1 MDSKLTV
8 KDFKN
13 LICRELNSIYSF
25 NEILSIYSILLQNRV
40 NISKVEAALY
50 PEKVIESQQ
59 LLEDL
64 KRLKKAEPIQY
75 IIGVAPF
82 RNLELRVTPDTLIP
96 RPETE
101 ELVELIVSDPTLNKR
116 NHLQILDIG
125 TGTGAIAISLKQ
137 KFPEAD
143 LYATDFSTRALQVAK
158 ANAEKYRLKINWIH
172 HDILRDPI
180 NILPQSVDFI
190 VSNPPYIPES
200 NAPMLHANVT
210 QYEPH
215 SALFVPDHDTLCF
228 YNRILEIGS
237 IILKPDGK
245 LFFETFEESQE
256 SMIQLFKSYK
266 YKNVHFFN
274 DINEKFRFLIASL

>member
-13 LICRELNSIYSF
+13 LICRELNSIYSLK
-25 NEILSIYSILLQNRV
+25 EILSIYSILLENRV

-75 IIGVAPF
+75 IVGVAPF

-143 LYATDFSTRALQVAK
+143 LYATDFSIRALQVAK
-158 ANAEKYRLKINWIH
+158 ANAEKYRLKVNWIH
-172 HDILRDPI
+172 HDILRDPVE
-180 NILPQSVDFI
+180 ILPQSVDLI
-190 VSNPPYIPES
+190 VSNPPYIPEL

-215 SALFVPDHDTLCF
+215 SALFVPNYDPLLF
-228 YNRILEIGS
+228 YKRILDIGS

-256 SMIQLFKSYK
+256 SMMQLLKSYK
-266 YKNVHFFN
+266 YKNVHFIN

>member
-13 LICRELNSIYSF
+13 LICRELNSIYSL
-25 NEILSIYSILLQNRV
+25 NEILSIYSILLENRV

-82 RNLELRVTPDTLIP
+82 RNMELRVTPDTLIP

-101 ELVELIVSDPTLNKR
+101 ELVELIVSDPTLSKR

-172 HDILRDPI
+172 HDILRDPVD
-180 NILPQSVDFI
+180 ILPQSVDLI

-215 SALFVPDHDTLCF
+215 SALFVPNYDPLLF
-228 YNRILEIGS
+228 YKRIIDIGS

-245 LFFETFEESQE
+245 LFFETFEESQD
-256 SMIQLFKSYK
+256 SMIQLLKGYK
-266 YKNVHFFN
+266 YKDVHFFN

>member
-13 LICRELNSIYSF
+13 LICRELNSIYSLK
-25 NEILSIYSILLQNRV
+25 EILSIYSILLENRV

-75 IIGVAPF
+75 IVGVAPF

-143 LYATDFSTRALQVAK
+143 LYATDFSIRALQVAK
-158 ANAEKYRLKINWIH
+158 ANAEKYRLKVNWIH
-172 HDILRDPI
+172 HDILRDPVE
-180 NILPQSVDFI
+180 ILPQSVDLI
-190 VSNPPYIPES
+190 VSNPPYIPEL
-200 NAPMLHANVT
+200 NAPMLHPNVT

-215 SALFVPDHDTLCF
+215 SALFVPNYDPLLF
-228 YNRILEIGS
+228 YKRIIDIGS

-256 SMIQLFKSYK
+256 SMMQLLKSYK
-266 YKNVHFFN
+266 YKNVHFIN

>member
-13 LICRELNSIYSF
+13 LICRELNSIYSLK
-25 NEILSIYSILLQNRV
+25 EILSIYSILLENRV

-75 IIGVAPF
+75 IVGVAPF

-143 LYATDFSTRALQVAK
+143 LYATDFSIRALQVAK
-158 ANAEKYRLKINWIH
+158 ANAEKYRLKVNWIH
-172 HDILRDPI
+172 HDILRDPVE
-180 NILPQSVDFI
+180 ILPQSVDLI
-190 VSNPPYIPES
+190 VSNPPYIPEL

-215 SALFVPDHDTLCF
+215 SALFVPNYDPLLF
-228 YNRILEIGS
+228 YKRILDIGS

-256 SMIQLFKSYK
+256 SMMQLLKSYNIK
-266 YKNVHFFN
+266 MS
-274 DINEKFRFLIASL
+274 ILLMI

>member
-13 LICRELNSIYSF
+13 LICRELNSIYSLK
-25 NEILSIYSILLQNRV
+25 EILSIYSILLENRV

-75 IIGVAPF
+75 IVGVAPF

-143 LYATDFSTRALQVAK
+143 LYATDFSIRALQVAK
-158 ANAEKYRLKINWIH
+158 ANAEKYRLKVNWIH
-172 HDILRDPI
+172 HDILRDPVE
-180 NILPQSVDFI
+180 ILPQSVDLI
-190 VSNPPYIPES
+190 VSNPPYIPEL

-215 SALFVPDHDTLCF
+215 SALFVPNYDPLLF
-228 YNRILEIGS
+228 YKRIIDIGS

-256 SMIQLFKSYK
+256 SMMQLLKSYK
-266 YKNVHFFN
+266 YKNVHFIN

>member
-13 LICRELNSIYSF
+13 LICSELNSIYSLK
-25 NEILSIYSILLQNRV
+25 EIISIYSILLEYRV
-40 NISKVEAALY
+40 NISKVEATLY

-82 RNLELRVTPDTLIP
+82 RNLELGVTPDTLIP

-143 LYATDFSTRALQVAK
+143 LYATDFSIRALQVAK
-158 ANAEKYRLKINWIH
+158 ANAEKYSLKINWIH
-172 HDILRDPI
+172 HDILRDPVE
-180 NILPQSVDFI
+180 ILPQSVDLI

-215 SALFVPDHDTLCF
+215 SALFVPNYDPLLF
-228 YNRILEIGS
+228 YKRIIDIGS

-245 LFFETFEESQE
+245 LFFETFEESQD
-256 SMIQLFKSYK
+256 SMIQLLKGYK
-266 YKNVHFFN
+266 YKDVHFFN